1 MLAVTQQ
8 ARAQGLSKPLPAM
21 WASCSGVRNFS
32 LMLHKTPPNSKF
44 PGSCGGHS
52 ARIDAGCVSGAFP
65 GRGDAD
71 SFKLLLSFFGICVMM
86 VFSHDIHTF
95 LECERIRLWCGFASS
110 QLV

>member
-1 MLAVTQQ
+1 MLALKLHS
-8 ARAQGLSKPLPAM
+8 RAQGLSKPLPAM

-32 LMLHKTPPNSKF
+32 LTLHKTPPNSKF

-52 ARIDAGCVSGAFP
+52 AIIEAGCVSGASP

-86 VFSHDIHTF
+86 VFTP
-95 LECERIRLWCGFASS
+95 
-110 QLV
+110 